1 MIYEKIFCSLLAC
14 AGGAFMGSGYVN
26 GDLGNLIGGTA
37 IWIAAG
43 VKSWPLYMTR
53 NPIDG

>member
-53 NPIDG
+53 NPVDG